1 MIRAINVTKSFGH
14 NVILKGVSLH
24 IQPREKMVVI
34 GPSGSGKTTLLRCVN
49 RLEEIDE
56 GEIYI
61 DGELISDP
69 TVDGKRK
76 RQSEAV
82 VRRLRTEVGM
92 VFQSFNLFP
101 HMTVLEN
108 IVEAPIHVRGISP
121 KDAHARAL
129 ALLEKVGLSEKAHA
143 YPSRLSGGQQQ
154 RVAIARSLAMEP
166 RAMLFDEVTSALDP
180 ELIGEV
186 LGVMKKLAEEGM
198 TMAIV
203 THEMAFARDVADR
216 VVVMD
221 GGVIIEEGTPE
232 VIFNAPRCER
242 TQAFLKAVLQKS

>member
-1 MIRAINVTKSFGH
+1 MIRVINVTKSFGDL
-14 NVILKGVSLH
+14 VILKGISLH
-24 IQPREKMVVI
+24 IRPSEKTVII
-34 GPSGSGKTTLLRCVN
+34 GPSGSGKTTLLRCIN
-49 RLEEIDE
+49 RLEDIDE

-61 DGELISDP
+61 DGGLITDP
-69 TVDGKRK
+69 MVHGKHR

-82 VRRLRTEVGM
+82 IRRLRTEVGM

-108 IVEAPIHVRGISP
+108 IVEAPIHVRGLSQ
-121 KDAHARAL
+121 KEAHERAF
-129 ALLEKVGLSEKAHA
+129 ALLEKVGLVEKAHA
-143 YPSRLSGGQQQ
+143 YPAKLSGGQQQ

-166 RAMLFDEVTSALDP
+166 KAMLFDEVTSALDP

-186 LGVMKKLAEEGM
+186 LGVMKNLAEEGM

-203 THEMAFARDVADR
+203 THEMGFAREIADT

-221 GGVIIEEGTPE
+221 GGVIIEEGPPD
-232 VIFNAPRCER
+232 VIFNSPCCER
-242 TQAFLKAVLQKS
+242 TQGFLTAVLQKN